1 MNGNGPRSA
10 GHLMRALPSTTSM
23 ALPAA
28 LASPIPLYWLAACP
42 KDLAE
47 QCSRQSPLL
56 DQRVLKENAMLAR
69 TFLILFC
76 FIVNAHFILR
86 RTAASD

>member
-1 MNGNGPRSA
+1 MDGNGPRSA

-47 QCSRQSPLL
+47 RSSRQSPLL

-69 TFLILFC
+69 SFLILLC
-76 FIVNAHFILR
+76 FVVNVHFILR
-86 RTAASD
+86 KTAASD

>member
-10 GHLMRALPSTTSM
+10 GHLMRALASTTSM
-23 ALPAA
+23 APPAA
-28 LASPIPLYWLAACP
+28 LASRIPLYWLAACP

-47 QCSRQSPLL
+47 RCSRQSPLL